1 MKFVSNWL
9 KRKILF
15 ISVCNV
21 CYGGFF
27 LVIFFSCKPF
37 LFLEKKNRL
46 KISQL
51 KYSSL
56 LKSLCFSQ

>member
-21 CYGGFF
+21 CHGGFL

-37 LFLEKKNRL
+37 LFLEKKTDLNITT
-46 KISQL
+46 KVFQ
-51 KYSSL
+51 
-56 LKSLCFSQ
+56 FA